1 MSYYNDA
8 QLEAM
13 MLDLESDCVERK
25 QSFQGDA
32 PQKVRE
38 AVCAFAN
45 DLAGHG
51 EPGVV
56 LIGVH
61 DKGTPMPD
69 FVVTD
74 ELLRS
79 LADIKTDGNIVPPPT
94 LLVEKRRL
102 QGSEVAV
109 ISAWPCDTP
118 PVRYKGRIHVRWGPR
133 RGLATAQDERILN
146 ERRRH
151 RDRPFD
157 IQPITSATMAHLSRI
172 RFELEYLPALVA
184 PDVLQANDRSY
195 EQKLAATKM
204 IVDESD
210 SIPTVLG
217 LLTLSNKPSDQIPGA
232 WGQFLRLA
240 GIEISAPIVDEETV
254 YGTVSDQIRRLEEK
268 LAAHNL
274 RSVRFADVVT
284 EERHE
289 KYPAEALRQL
299 LRNAYM
305 HRSYEMTNAPI
316 RVYWFDDRIEITSPG
331 GPYGSV
337 TLENFG
343 QPGIA
348 DYRNPNLAE
357 AMRALGLVQR
367 FGIGIGIARKAL
379 GTRLSFSVQPSVVIS
394 IVRAEAGNATDT

>member
-1 MSYYNDA
+1 MSYFTDA
-8 QLEAM
+8 QLVAM
-13 MLDLESDCVERK
+13 MADLESDRAERK

-61 DKGTPMPD
+61 DKGTPISG

-94 LLVEKRRL
+94 LLVEKRLL
-102 QGSEVAV
+102 QDAEAAV
-109 ISAWPCDTP
+109 ITVWPCDTP
-118 PVRYKGRIHVRWGPR
+118 PARYKGRIHVRWGPR

-157 IQPITSATMAHLSRI
+157 VRPVQDSSTGELDRL
-172 RFELEYLPALVA
+172 RFEQEYLPSLVA
-184 PDVLQANDRSY
+184 RDVLDANERSY

-204 IVDESD
+204 VLSD
-210 SIPTVLG
+210 SEPTPTVLG
-217 LLTLSNKPSDQIPGA
+217 LLAIGKSPADWIPGA
-232 WGQFLRLA
+232 YTQFLRLA
-240 GIEISAPIVDEETV
+240 GDDLTAPVADEEAI
-254 YGTVSDQIRRLEEK
+254 YGTVADQIRRLEEK
-268 LAAHNL
+268 LAAHNT
-274 RSVRFADVVT
+274 RSVRFSDVAAEAR
-284 EERHE
+284 EEA
-289 KYPAEALRQL
+289 YPLNALRQL
-299 LRNAYM
+299 VRNAQM
-305 HRSYEMTNAPI
+305 HRSYEATNTPV
-316 RVYWFDDRIEITSPG
+316 RVYWFDDRIEIHNPG
-331 GPYGSV
+331 GPFGSV

-343 QPGIA
+343 QPGIT

-357 AMRALGLVQR
+357 ALRALGYVQR
-367 FGIGIGIARKAL
+367 FGAGIAIARKLL
-379 GTRLSFSVQPSVVIS
+379 GNRLRFEVQPGVVAAIIEGAS
-394 IVRAEAGNATDT
+394 I